1 MPDKLTDN
9 EIVKELQGIKESMKR
24 HIDLTNEMGQ
34 DLLRI
39 DEEYTGGS
47 KVWLTTDYF
56 QKVVK
61 HFSHSNYLVKCLEL
75 VFDYINHLQA
85 ENERLRNAY
94 KQCAFERD
102 AYIEIENTAIAEAK
116 SEAKAEAVKE
126 FAEKLKKSIKKS
138 VDDAW
143 HSDGNGIYDAECV
156 LDDIDN
162 LLKELVGDSNEVHNS
177 APTEN

>member
-1 MPDKLTDN
+1 MPNKNLTDS
-9 EIVKELQGIKESMKR
+9 EIVKEIQGIKESMKR

-75 VFDYINHLQA
+75 VFDYINRLQA
-85 ENERLRNAY
+85 ENERLKSR
-94 KQCAFERD
+94 K
-102 AYIEIENTAIAEAK
+102 EIAVPSLRFIDGNPLNGFNLESHRFVARTVEDV
-116 SEAKAEAVKE
+116 KAEAYKE
-126 FAEKLKKSIKKS
+126 CMARVEDRLSHRLDPELFPYIRDCLRDELEKM
-138 VDDAW
+138 
-143 HSDGNGIYDAECV
+143 
-156 LDDIDN
+156 
-162 LLKELVGDSNEVHNS
+162 VGGSNEK
-177 APTEN
+177 T